1 MAGGI
6 KLKYIIT
13 TVAIIGIALLI
24 LLAKSLSNTDLI
36 SSDTFRF
43 LVMLSVFFVFSLI
56 VLIAIQ
62 VFRLLQSVKKE
73 IIGSR
78 LTLRLVMSFGLMVLI
93 PVSIVYL
100 VSVNFLTKSIESWF
114 DVRVETALEG
124 GLTLGQKTVDI
135 LVDDIK
141 LKGKSIAYSLSN
153 TLPEK
158 RQRLLIDMREKFGI
172 QDAILFNKNGS
183 INLISS
189 SKEDLIPPLIDSDDI
204 AKASKDFFI
213 KIEFSDNNKT
223 GDKEIMLKAFIP
235 VESSKAKLKNV
246 LDVSSQ
252 QQILMLTQPIPPSIS
267 NIAVSV
273 ESVYE
278 EYQQLTYSRNSLKI
292 IYTLTLTLVLLLAI
306 LTSVAISFILSRKF
320 SRPLAMLADATK
332 EIAKGNYKKFIPES
346 GKDEL
351 GLLVKSFNSM
361 TSQLDSA
368 TQNAKK
374 NRNSL
379 EEARSFLEII
389 LTNLVTA
396 VVVIDNSK
404 KIRLYN
410 KSASKMLNFKSSNAK
425 GKLITD
431 AIKNQKA
438 YEGLLNF
445 VEAYLENPK
454 KNKKQISTEFKF
466 QLNKQEKIII
476 LQISPLAEKV
486 EGSYVLVIDDITMV
500 TKAQRQIAWG
510 EVARRLAHE
519 IKNPLTPI
527 QLIAE
532 RIQHKFSK
540 KLNKEDAC
548 ILDNSTTTI
557 VKQVNALKVMV
568 NEFSEYSRTPR
579 IQKNKLNIKLLLE
592 EVVDLYTNK
601 SFLINLKIKKDS
613 IYIEA
618 DENKLR
624 QVLINIF
631 DNSKDALKKIKKPE
645 VIVSLTQQKDKVVII
660 IQDNGIGIPQDII
673 NRIYEPYVTSKDNGT
688 GLGLAIV
695 NKIIEEHNGTIKIE
709 NRIKDGVKITIM
721 LPNKK

>member
-1 MAGGI
+1 M
-6 KLKYIIT
+6 KYVIT
-13 TVAIIGIALLI
+13 SVAIIGIALLI

-43 LVMLSVFFVFSLI
+43 LVALSVFFVFSLI

-78 LTLRLVMSFGLMVLI
+78 LTLRLVLSFGLMVLI

-114 DVRVETALEG
+114 DVRVESALEG

-135 LVDDIK
+135 LVNDIE

-158 RQRLLIDMREKFGI
+158 RQSLLIDMREKFAI

-189 SKEDLIPPLIDSDDI
+189 SRDDLIPPLIDSDDI
-204 AKASKDFFI
+204 SKASEGYFI
-213 KIEFSDNNKT
+213 KIEFSDDIET
-223 GDKEIMLKAFIP
+223 GDKEIFLKAYIP
-235 VESSKAKLKNV
+235 VNSNKAQQKNV

-252 QQILMLTQPIPPSIS
+252 QEILMLTQPIPRSIA
-267 NIAVSV
+267 NIAISV

-278 EYQQLTYSRNSLKI
+278 EYQQLTYSRNSLKV

-306 LTSVAISFILSRKF
+306 LSSVAISFILSRKF
-320 SRPLAMLADATK
+320 SRPLAMLSDATK

-351 GLLVKSFNSM
+351 GVLVKSFNSM
-361 TSQLDSA
+361 TSQLDIA
-368 TQNAKK
+368 TKNAKI
-374 NRNSL
+374 NRKGL

-396 VVVIDNSK
+396 VVVIDNSN

-410 KSASKMLNFKSSNAK
+410 KSASKMFNFKLGNAE
-425 GKLITD
+425 GKLL
-431 AIKNQKA
+431 ANVIKNKKL
-438 YEGLLNF
+438 YEGLLRF
-445 VEAYLENPK
+445 IEEYLGNPK

-466 QLNKQEKIII
+466 ELNREEKIII
-476 LQISPLAEKV
+476 LQISPLAEKIA
-486 EGSYVLVIDDITMV
+486 GSYVLVIDDITMV
-500 TKAQRQIAWG
+500 TKAQRQFAWG

-540 KLNKEDAC
+540 KLNKEDSS
-548 ILDNSTTTI
+548 ILDKSTTTI

-568 NEFSEYSRTPR
+568 NEFSEYSRTPK
-579 IQKNKLNIKLLLE
+579 IEKNKLDIMLLIT

-601 SFLINLKIKKDS
+601 NFIIALKNKKDQ
-613 IYIEA
+613 IFIEA

-631 DNSKDALKKIKKPE
+631 DNAKDALKNIKNPK
-645 VIVSLTQQKDKVVII
+645 VSVSLDQKSDKIL
-660 IQDNGIGIPQDII
+660 IQIKDNGIGIPQNII
-673 NRIYEPYVTSKDNGT
+673 NRIFEPYITSKDNGT

-695 NKIIEEHNGTIKIE
+695 NKIIEEHNGSIKIE
-709 NRIKDGVKITIM
+709 NQVNGGVKIIIV
-721 LPNKK
+721 LPTKN

>member
-1 MAGGI
+1 M
-6 KLKYIIT
+6 KYVIT
-13 TVAIIGIALLI
+13 SVAIIGIALLI

-43 LVMLSVFFVFSLI
+43 LVALSVFFVFSLI
-56 VLIAIQ
+56 ILITIQ

-78 LTLRLVMSFGLMVLI
+78 LTLRLVLSFGLMVLI

-114 DVRVETALEG
+114 DVRVESALEG

-135 LVDDIK
+135 LVNDIE

-158 RQRLLIDMREKFGI
+158 RQSLLIDMREKFAI
-172 QDAILFNKNGS
+172 QDAVLFNKNGS

-189 SKEDLIPPLIDSDDI
+189 SREVLIPPLIDNDDI
-204 AKASKDFFI
+204 AKASNGYFI
-213 KIEFSDNNKT
+213 KIEFSDNIEN
-223 GDKEIMLKAFIP
+223 GDKEIFLKAFIP
-235 VESSKAKLKNV
+235 VDSNKSQQKNV

-252 QQILMLTQPIPPSIS
+252 QQILMLTQPIPRSIA

-306 LTSVAISFILSRKF
+306 LSSVAISFILSRKF
-320 SRPLAMLADATK
+320 SRPLAMLADATN

-351 GLLVKSFNSM
+351 GVLVKSFNSM

-368 TQNAKK
+368 TKNAKK
-374 NRNSL
+374 NRKSL

-410 KSASKMLNFKSSNAK
+410 KSASKMLNFKSGNAE
-425 GKLITD
+425 GKLLSK
-431 AIKNQKA
+431 AIKNKKL
-438 YEGLLNF
+438 YGGLLKF
-445 VEAYLENPK
+445 IEEYLGNPK
-454 KNKKQISTEFKF
+454 KSMKQISTEFKF
-466 QLNKQEKIII
+466 EHNQKEQIII

-486 EGSYVLVIDDITMV
+486 AGSYVLVIDDITMV

-540 KLNKEDAC
+540 KLNKEDSG
-548 ILDNSTTTI
+548 ILDKSTTTI

-568 NEFSEYSRTPR
+568 NEFSEYSRIPK
-579 IQKNKLNIKLLLE
+579 IQKHKLDIKQLLE

-601 SFLINLKIKKDS
+601 SFLITLNLKKDS
-613 IYIEA
+613 IFIEA

-631 DNSKDALKKIKKPE
+631 DNAKDALRNIENPQVMVELELKIN
-645 VIVSLTQQKDKVVII
+645 KVVIVI
-660 IQDNGIGIPQDII
+660 KDNGIGIPKNII
-673 NRIYEPYVTSKDNGT
+673 NRIFEPYVTSKDNGT

-695 NKIIEEHNGTIKIE
+695 KKIIEEHNGTIIIKNLVKI
-709 NRIKDGVKITIM
+709 GVKITIM
-721 LPNKK
+721 LPTKNLN